1 VGWLAA
7 PPPPPINRLAL
18 VRTLEKL
25 GYTVSQAVNGLQVL
39 DLLAREPYDAVLLDI
54 QMPFMSGI
62 EVARRIRS
70 SASGAIDPHT
80 PVIALT
86 AYAMAGD
93 RERFMEAGMDDYLAK
108 PVDHE
113 ELRRV
118 LNRLPRRDG

>member
-1 VGWLAA
+1 VAEDEA
-7 PPPPPINRLAL
+7 INRLAL